1 MKQELFIEGEKVSY
15 SIQTKN
21 VVSVLGRVYIYR
33 KATTE
38 DVLKIVWMGL
48 TSQKGLSFA
57 EFRKMHALGLVR
69 MSRRRGQYTLGQVYW
84 LVMGHGRIL
93 LHKHDTCLI
102 VLVLTI
108 VHLIVFMVPHDH
120 V

>member
-48 TSQKGLSFA
+48 TSQKGFELCRVQEDACLGFGENEQEARSVHAWAGVLAGDGESAGNKPKNEVKKEA
-57 EFRKMHALGLVR
+57 ERLR
-69 MSRRRGQYTLGQVYW
+69 MWQIFSNFNPR
-84 LVMGHGRIL
+84 
-93 LHKHDTCLI
+93 
-102 VLVLTI
+102 
-108 VHLIVFMVPHDH
+108 
-120 V
+120 